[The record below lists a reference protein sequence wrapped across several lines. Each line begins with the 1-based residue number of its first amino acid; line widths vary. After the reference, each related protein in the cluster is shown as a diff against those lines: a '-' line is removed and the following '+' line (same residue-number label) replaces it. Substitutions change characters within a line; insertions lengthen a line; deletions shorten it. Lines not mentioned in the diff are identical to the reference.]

1 MQTETIA
8 FAPFEAH
15 HLDGAVA
22 SSREA
27 GWPHRKEDWAMI
39 WSLSEGRS
47 SSTAISS
54 KSKR

>member
-8 FAPFEAH
+8 SAPVEAH